1 MHLCQFYQSGKEL
14 VDILVPYFKAGLEN
28 NELCV
33 WITSEPLTA
42 DEARTE
48 LMKAVPK
55 LHRYISEGQMDI
67 IAHTEWYLRDGI
79 FDISAATDG
88 WAKKIDVARNHN
100 YDGLRV
106 TGNTSWLER
115 KDWEKFIQ
123 YEHEVNTGIGN
134 VQMLAICAYSLAK
147 CGVSDVLD
155 VMDEH
160 QFALI
165 RQGSE
170 WVQLRSFAQRLQ
182 EYGEPAFNLILYHAP
197 NPIMVINLDTSILYA
212 NRALEKL
219 TGFTSEELIGRKA
232 PYPWWTGETLVQNNI
247 NFIRHMRGE
256 LREYEVPLQRKD
268 GEQRWVEINSV
279 PMESSRQVK
288 YYLSSWVDITERKQL
303 KRNTETYATQITR
316 AHEEELKRIAHK
328 LHEDTAQSL
337 VVLGLTADAMI
348 KATEQK
354 TDETVQGLKE
364 LRAEITHIVGVIC
377 CLSYELRPGELDIL
391 GWKTACELLI
401 TELNDKGIHAQL
413 VITGAERSISTD
425 TAILLFRVVQEALK
439 NIIRHT
445 QATKVI
451 VGVQFA
457 RKRIKV
463 IISDNGRGFE
473 LPRELS
479 DFASQGKIGL
489 FSMKERVRLCGG
501 ALSIKS
507 RPDKG
512 TEVKIE
518 LKA

>member
-1 MHLCQFYQSGKEL
+1 M
-14 VDILVPYFKAGLEN
+14 VPYFKVGLEN

-33 WITSEPLTA
+33 WVTSEPLAA

-48 LMKAVPK
+48 LMKVVPN
-55 LHRYISEGQMDI
+55 LHRYISEGQMEI
-67 IAHTEWYLRDGI
+67 IPYTEWYLKDGI
-79 FDISAATDG
+79 FEMSTSLDG
-88 WAKKIDVARNHN
+88 LAKKLDVARNHN
-100 YDGLRV
+100 YDGLRA

-123 YEHEVNTGIGN
+123 YEHEVNTGIGDY
-134 VQMLAICAYSLAK
+134 QMLAICSYPLAK

-165 RQGSE
+165 RRGGE
-170 WVQLRSFAQRLQ
+170 WARLRSIDQRLR
-182 EYGEPAFNLILYHAP
+182 EYEEPVSHLILHNAP
-197 NPIMVINLDTSILYA
+197 DPMMIISPDTSIRYA
-212 NRALEKL
+212 NPALEKL
-219 TGFTSEELIGRKA
+219 TGFSSQTLIGRKA
-232 PYPWWTGETLVQNNI
+232 PYPWWTGETLVQNNRS
-247 NFIRHMRGE
+247 FIRLMRRE
-256 LREYEVPLQRKD
+256 LRGYEVPFQRKD

-279 PMESSRQVK
+279 PIESKGQVK

-303 KRNTETYATQITR
+303 TQQTETYAAYIAR
-316 AHEEELKRIAHK
+316 AHEEELKRVAHK

-337 VVLGLTADAMI
+337 ATLCLTTDAMI
-348 KATEQK
+348 KAAEQK
-354 TDETVQGLKE
+354 HDETVQGLKE
-364 LRAEITHIVGVIC
+364 LRTDIISIVKDIC

-401 TELNDKGIHAQL
+401 TELNDKGINAQL

-451 VGVQFA
+451 VDVQFA

-473 LPRELS
+473 LPKELS
-479 DFASQGKIGL
+479 DFASQGKMGL

>member
-1 MHLCQFYQSGKEL
+1 
-14 VDILVPYFKAGLEN
+14 
-28 NELCV
+28 
-33 WITSEPLTA
+33 
-42 DEARTE
+42 
-48 LMKAVPK
+48 
-55 LHRYISEGQMDI
+55 
-67 IAHTEWYLRDGI
+67 
-79 FDISAATDG
+79 
-88 WAKKIDVARNHN
+88 
-100 YDGLRV
+100 
-106 TGNTSWLER
+106 
-115 KDWEKFIQ
+115 
-123 YEHEVNTGIGN
+123 
-134 VQMLAICAYSLAK
+134 MLAICAYSLAK

-155 VMDEH
+155 VMGEH

-232 PYPWWTGETLVQNNI
+232 PYPWWTGETLVQNNRS
-247 NFIRHMRGE
+247 FIRLMRRE
-256 LREYEVPLQRKD
+256 LRGYEVPFQRKD
-268 GEQRWVEINSV
+268 GKQRWVEINSV
-279 PMESSRQVK
+279 PIESKGQVK

-303 KRNTETYATQITR
+303 KQQTETYAAHIAR
-316 AHEEELKRIAHK
+316 AHEEELKRVAHK

-337 VVLGLTADAMI
+337 AALGLTADAMI
-348 KATEQK
+348 KAAEQK
-354 TDETVQGLKE
+354 PHETVQGLKE
-364 LRAEITHIVGVIC
+364 LRADIISIVKDIC

-401 TELNDKGIHAQL
+401 SELNDKGINAQL

-439 NIIRHT
+439 NIVRH
-445 QATKVI
+445 AKSTKVI
-451 VGVQFA
+451 VCVRFA
-457 RKRIKV
+457 RKRMKV
-463 IISDNGRGFE
+463 VISDNGRGFE
-473 LPRELS
+473 LLKELS

-512 TEVKIE
+512 TEVNIE